1 MAAYGIPRD
10 AGTAGPSLVNLNIP
24 LLGQVA
30 MINSQ
35 GTRPDASPHGML
47 QPDYLRAGPGQSQP
61 QTGIGNDSDWQY
73 HSYLEFSALPT
84 AASCARLHT
93 KAMLAEWDLGDLRD
107 DTEIVVSELVS
118 NAFVASVTGEDLA
131 ASRAGHLA
139 LIRLWLLGEA
149 SRLVI
154 VVWDAI
160 PQLPALTR
168 ATALDEHGRG
178 LLLVSALG
186 SGWGCY
192 RRPGVAGKFTWAEF
206 RRDVNGFTA

>member
-1 MAAYGIPRD
+1 
-10 AGTAGPSLVNLNIP
+10 
-24 LLGQVA
+24 

-35 GTRPDASPHGML
+35 GTRSDASPHGML
-47 QPDYLRAGPGQSQP
+47 QSAFTPHPDCLRAGLGQP
-61 QTGIGNDSDWQY
+61 QTGIGNDSGWQY

-93 KAMLAEWDLGDLRD
+93 KAILAEWDLGDLLD
-107 DTEIVVSELVS
+107 DAEIVVSELVS
-118 NAFVASVTGEDLA
+118 NALIASVAGEDLA
-131 ASRAGHLA
+131 ASRAGHPA

-160 PQLPALTR
+160 SQLPALTR
-168 ATALDEHGRG
+168 AAALDEHGRG
-178 LLLVSALG
+178 LLVSALG

-206 RRDVNGFTA
+206 RRDVNGFST